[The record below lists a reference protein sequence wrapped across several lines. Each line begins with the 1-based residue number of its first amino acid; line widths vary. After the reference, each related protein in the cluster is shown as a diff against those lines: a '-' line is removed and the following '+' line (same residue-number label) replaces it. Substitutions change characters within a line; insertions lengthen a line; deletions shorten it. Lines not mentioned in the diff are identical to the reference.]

1 MIGDEPKKRET
12 ETKLLFFD
20 FLYYWLGLRCFEGF
34 SLVAVSRGYPLVAG
48 RWLLVV
54 VASLAVE
61 LRLSGPCASAVAAR
75 GLSSCGFQALE
86 HRLNSCGSWAYLLH
100 SMWDLPTC
108 SIRDRTH
115 ASCPGWWF
123 LYH

>member
-1 MIGDEPKKRET
+1 MNLKKERQRPNYCF
-12 ETKLLFFD
+12 LIFFI
-20 FLYYWLGLRCFEGF
+20 YYRLGLRCFEGF

-61 LRLSGPCASAVAAR
+61 LRLSGPCASAVVAR

-115 ASCPGWWF
+115 ASCPGRWI

>member
-1 MIGDEPKKRET
+1 MNLKKERQRPNYCF
-12 ETKLLFFD
+12 LIFFI
-20 FLYYWLGLRCFEGF
+20 YYRLGLRCFEGF

-61 LRLSGPCASAVAAR
+61 LRLSGPCASAVVAR

-115 ASCPGWWF
+115 ASCPGWWI